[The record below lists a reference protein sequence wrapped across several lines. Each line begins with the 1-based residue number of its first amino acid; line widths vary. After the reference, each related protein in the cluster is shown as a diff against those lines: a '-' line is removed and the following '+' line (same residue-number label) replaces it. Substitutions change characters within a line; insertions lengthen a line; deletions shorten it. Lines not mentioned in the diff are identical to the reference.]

1 MSRTLTCG
9 INFNGEV
16 FRATLRVPDEYFDD
30 RGLPKWH
37 LLNSRCSNPQI
48 FWDRPIGGVPR
59 DEVVIANVPQP
70 IPIGEE
76 LQKLREVVVSLEKK
90 FDGVR

>member
-1 MSRTLTCG
+1 MSRTMTCG

-16 FRATLRVPDEYFDD
+16 FRATLCVPDEYFDEVH
-30 RGLPKWH
+30 GLPLWH
-37 LLNSRCSNPQI
+37 KLNSRCSNPQI

-59 DEVVIANVPQP
+59 DEVVVANVPQP

-76 LQKLREVVVSLEKK
+76 LQKLRDVVVSLEKK
-90 FDGVR
+90 FDVR